1 MPSITYQ
8 HPEKRP
14 KGASRRAQ
22 DENAEP
28 SLPGEDVPAIDEA
41 AAHPLRRAMDAL
53 YRGCAVIAGSAL
65 VLISLVVPWG
75 VYTRYVLDSASSW
88 PEPMAVL
95 LSIVL
100 TFFGAAVCYRSGV
113 HMRVTV
119 VRDLLPAGGRRAIDL
134 VAECLMIV
142 IGLFMVIWGGRLVAA
157 TWQQVIAEFPFLS
170 VGVTYLPIPIGGA
183 VTLLFIA
190 ERLLIGPPPQRTDW
204 REAAPD

>member
-1 MPSITYQ
+1 M
-8 HPEKRP
+8 
-14 KGASRRAQ
+14 Q
-22 DENAEP
+22 DEDAAEP
-28 SLPGEDVPAIDEA
+28 LPGAGSAPEIDDA
-41 AAHPLRRAMDAL
+41 APHPLRRAMDTL
-53 YRGCAVIAGSAL
+53 YYACAIIAGSAL

-75 VYTRYVLDSASSW
+75 VYTRYVLESASSW

-119 VRDLLPAGGRRAIDL
+119 VRDLLPAGAGRAVDL
-134 VAECLMIV
+134 IAEGLMIV
-142 IGLFMVIWGGRLVAA
+142 VGLFMVIWGGRLVAA

-204 REAAPD
+204 REVAPD